1 MESDKYRLWVNFKM
15 DNKAVIEDDHL
26 WTVDNVAAFL
36 SIHKNSVYKMAR
48 SGKIPA
54 RRIGHD
60 WRFLPSEIKSWLD
73 DQRMYMVILWPECTV
88 NTQKLPGKGRFFAM
102 DKNLE
107 GSPYSYFVGTR
118 EEAEQFKSLYN
129 GILISR

>member
-1 MESDKYRLWVNFKM
+1 MMED
-15 DNKAVIEDDHL
+15 EPL
-26 WTVDNVAAFL
+26 WTVDHVAAYL
-36 SIHKNSVYKMAR
+36 SIHRNSVYKMAR

-60 WRFLPSEIKSWLD
+60 WRFLPAEIKSWLD
-73 DQRMYMVILWPECTV
+73 NRRMYMVILWPECPV
-88 NTQKLPGKGRFFAM
+88 DTQDLPGKGRFFPM
-102 DKNLE
+102 EKNLQ

-118 EEAEQFKSLYN
+118 EEAEQFRSLYN